1 MSHRGGAFVLIASI
15 IACSQADAAS
25 LTKIDSARGSE
36 IALTGDIAPGDADAL
51 ESLVRAGEESGA
63 TVSVLRLD
71 SPGGNLLG
79 GIALARFIRRH
90 PEISTEVDAGAM
102 CASACFLAFSAGR
115 RKFADYNSFIGVHAV
130 ADDFGNVT
138 AETES
143 ATQTL
148 ARINNE
154 LGVPAEITDKM
165 ISTSPDE
172 IAWLTSD
179 DLKQMGAVMLGNPA
193 LSPNPHAETGAI
205 ASFEPPI
212 LSSLT
217 KSATEAA
224 DRGDYATAIRL
235 WRQLAEQGHGA
246 SQYNLGQMYY
256 VGKGVTQNY
265 RAAARWYQRA
275 AEQGIPAAQLDVGVA
290 YALGRGV
297 PQDLAKA
304 YMWLSLAAITYP
316 TEEER
321 ARAAKARDLISTH
334 MTSDEIAAAKRLTG
348 GWARSR

>member
-1 MSHRGGAFVLIASI
+1 MADRRRAIVLIASI
-15 IACSQADAAS
+15 IACSQSDAAS
-25 LTKIDSARGSE
+25 LTRLDSEKGSE
-36 IALTGDIAPGDADAL
+36 IALMGDIAPGDADAL
-51 ESLVRAGEESGA
+51 ESLVRAAEEGGS

-79 GIALARFIRRH
+79 GIALARVIRRH
-90 PEISTEVDAGAM
+90 PELSTKVDSGAM
-102 CASACFLAFSAGR
+102 CASACFLAFSAGGR
-115 RKFADYNSFIGVHAV
+115 RFADYNSFIGVHAV
-130 ADDFGNVT
+130 ADDFGRVT

-143 ATQTL
+143 ATQTM
-148 ARINNE
+148 ARFNNE
-154 LGVPAEITDKM
+154 LGVPAEITEKM
-165 ISTSPDE
+165 ISTPPDE
-172 IAWLTSD
+172 IAWLTPD
-179 DLKQMGAVMLGNPA
+179 DLRQMGAVMLGKPPQNPR
-193 LSPNPHAETGAI
+193 AEASAI
-205 ASFEPPI
+205 ASFAPPI

-217 KSATEAA
+217 KSASEAA

-246 SQYNLGQMYY
+246 SQYNLGEMYY
-256 VGKGVTQNY
+256 VGKGVAQNY
-265 RAAARWYQRA
+265 RAAARWYERA

-297 PQDLAKA
+297 PQDLEKA
-304 YMWLSLAAITYP
+304 YMWLSIAVITYP